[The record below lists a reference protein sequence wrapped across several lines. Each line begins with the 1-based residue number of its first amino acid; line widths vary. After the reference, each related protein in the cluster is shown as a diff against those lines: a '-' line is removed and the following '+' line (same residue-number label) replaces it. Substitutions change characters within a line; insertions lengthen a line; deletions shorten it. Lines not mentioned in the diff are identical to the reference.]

1 MSLHDE
7 GRGGDVGEQH
17 ALGETHLQDV
27 GHVAAVAEHGAETA
41 ENVAPGYGAAAFGR
55 ERLAEAETTC
65 EQDASQ
71 HQQDAEDALPAD
83 RVGEGA
89 ADDGGD
95 DRSHAVD
102 GADQRQHPGQVAAS
116 EPVGGDRPRNDNAA
130 RTGDALQETRS
141 DELADVRGE
150 DAEQGGADEEPH
162 GRQQRRSASVFV
174 AQGTEEQLSGSQADH
189 AGGESHLHHRRG
201 GMEEIRHGGQRRQ
214 VHIRYER
221 TECCQQAQQ
230 DEQVNFDLLVK
241 TGAETPQKQENATL

>member
-102 GADQRQHPGQVAAS
+102 GADQRQHPGQVAADREMTMPPEPAMPCRKRAVTNWRMS
-116 EPVGGDRPRNDNAA
+116 EAKMQSRVEPMKSHMAVSSGVRRPYLSLRGPKSSCPAA
-130 RTGDALQETRS
+130 RPIMLVVSPICTI
-141 DELADVRGE
+141 
-150 DAEQGGADEEPH
+150 DEEVWKKSVMAGSV
-162 GRQQRRSASVFV
+162 GRYISVTNGPNAV
-174 AQGTEEQLSGSQADH
+174 SRPS
-189 AGGESHLHHRRG
+189 
-201 GMEEIRHGGQRRQ
+201 
-214 VHIRYER
+214 R
-221 TECCQQAQQ
+221 TSR
-230 DEQVNFDLLVK
+230 
-241 TGAETPQKQENATL
+241 